1 MLKEREILGWY
12 KRREGSSSSVAHTAQ
27 ASHTQIHMPRRC
39 NDSKFRKADKDSA
52 FPELLK
58 IWQVPGHGCHRVL

>member
-27 ASHTQIHMPRRC
+27 ASHTQIHMPRRS
-39 NDSKFRKADKDSA
+39 NDSKFRKVDKDAA
-52 FPELLK
+52 FPELSK
-58 IWQVPGHGCHRVL
+58 IRQISRRGRHRVL